1 MNFIRLSGVSIVIF
15 IVIGVFLTAMILF
28 MKKAFQKD
36 TPCKISINNQDNLT
50 KIVQMGQTLLAAL
63 SDNKIAVPSPC
74 GGKGACKQ
82 CRVQIIKGAE
92 DILEIDKASF
102 SPKELKA
109 GWRLSCQYKLRHD
122 VTIHL
127 PEQSLQLREF
137 VGKVVSNK
145 NEATFIKELV
155 IEIPEMKDFTYQA
168 GDYLQFY
175 VPKYSTNTN
184 DWKKNMDETYFDE
197 WEKFGMFNCQISHDG
212 EEKIVRAY
220 SFASYPLEKQ
230 ITKYNIRIATPPIKD
245 GKISSKI
252 PWGICSS
259 YLFSLQPEDTV
270 KLSGPFGESHMIDDD
285 REVIFLIGGAG
296 SSFARS
302 HILSLFYEKNTKRE
316 VTLWYGARALR
327 ENMYQKEYETL
338 ADQYSNFHYHLVLS
352 NPLPEDIEQGWPKDD
367 PIKTNFLFKAFEEGQ
382 LKNMEMPEE
391 CLYYVCGP
399 PLHNTSIMK
408 LLDNYGV
415 AKENIVL
422 DDFGS

>member
-1 MNFIRLSGVSIVIF
+1 MNFLRLSSVSIFIF
-15 IVIGVFLTAMILF
+15 IAIGLFLTAMILF
-28 MKKAFQKD
+28 TKRALQKD
-36 TPCKISINNQDNLT
+36 TPCKISINNRDDLT
-50 KIVQMGQTLLAAL
+50 KIAPMGQTLLAAL
-63 SDNKIAVPSPC
+63 SDNKIAIPSPC
-74 GGKGACKQ
+74 GGKGSCKQ
-82 CRVQIIKGAE
+82 CRVRVTKGGE
-92 DILEIDKASF
+92 DILEIDKACF
-102 SPKELKA
+102 SPKELKE

-122 VTIHL
+122 ITIQL

-145 NEATFIKELV
+145 NEATFIKEIV
-155 IEIPEMKDFTYQA
+155 IEIPTMKDFAYQA

-184 DWKKNMDETYFDE
+184 DWKKNMDQTYWEE
-197 WEKFGMFNCQISHDG
+197 WGKYGLFNCQISHDG

-220 SFASYPLEKQ
+220 SFASYPLEKE
-230 ITKYNIRIATPPIKD
+230 ITKYNVRIATPPIRD
-245 GKISSKI
+245 GKIVSNI

-259 YLFSLQPEDTV
+259 YLFSLQSGDSV

-296 SSFARS
+296 SSFGRS
-302 HILSLFYEKNTKRE
+302 HIMSLFYGKKTKRE

-327 ENMYQKEYETL
+327 ENMYQQEYETL
-338 ADQYSNFHYHLVLS
+338 AKEYPNFHYHLVLS
-352 NPLPEDIEQGWPKDD
+352 DPLPEDIKQGWPTED
-367 PIKTNFLFKAFEEGQ
+367 PIKTNFLFRAFEEGQ
-382 LKNMEMPEE
+382 LKNMESPEE

>member
-1 MNFIRLSGVSIVIF
+1 MSFLQLSSVSIFIF
-15 IVIGVFLTAMILF
+15 IGIGVFLTAMILF
-28 MKKAFQKD
+28 MKRAFQKD
-36 TPCKISINNQDNLT
+36 TPCKISINDQNNLT

-63 SDNKIAVPSPC
+63 SDNKIAIPSPC

-82 CRVQIIKGAE
+82 CRVRIIKGGE
-92 DILEIDKASF
+92 DILEIDKACF
-102 SPKELKA
+102 SPKELKE
-109 GWRLSCQYKLRHD
+109 GWRLSCQYKLRGD
-122 VTIHL
+122 LTIHL

-137 VGKVVSNK
+137 AGKVVSNK
-145 NEATFIKELV
+145 NEATFIKEIV
-155 IEIPEMKDFTYQA
+155 IQIPEMNDITYQA

-184 DWKKNMDETYFDE
+184 DWKKNMEKTYWEE
-197 WEKFGMFNCQISHDG
+197 WEKFGLFNCQILHDG
-212 EEKIVRAY
+212 EEKIARAY
-220 SFASYPLEKQ
+220 SFASYPLEKE

-259 YLFSLQPEDTV
+259 YLFSLKPGDNV
-270 KLSGPFGESHMIDDD
+270 KLSGPFGESHMICDD
-285 REVIFLIGGAG
+285 RDVIFLIGGAG
-296 SSFARS
+296 SSFGRS
-302 HILSLFYEKNTKRE
+302 HILSLFYEKNTTRE

-327 ENMYQKEYETL
+327 ENIYQEEYEAL
-338 ADQYSNFHYHLVLS
+338 AEKYPNFHYHLVLS
-352 NPLPEDIEQGWPKDD
+352 NPLPEDIEKGWPKDNS
-367 PIKTNFLFKAFEEGQ
+367 IKTNFLFRAFEEGQ
-382 LKNMEMPEE
+382 LKDMELPEE

-415 AKENIVL
+415 PQENIVL